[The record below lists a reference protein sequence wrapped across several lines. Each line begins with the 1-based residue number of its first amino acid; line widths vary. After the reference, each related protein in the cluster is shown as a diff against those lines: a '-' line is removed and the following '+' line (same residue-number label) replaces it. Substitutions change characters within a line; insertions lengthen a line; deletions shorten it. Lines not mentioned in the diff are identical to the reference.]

1 MGCTCSNKNNAV
13 LPMPL
18 SEVYEKRRGCFG
30 LDLSFGKKEP
40 KRQPSVTPTS
50 WKRFSFLNAQR
61 RNSMTEIV
69 SFRSPETV
77 SERTQAIHGT
87 PPPRTRRTS
96 VLLSSTPFTYS
107 SKIAEVMKAVKDCE
121 VLDQV
126 IVLHNQCSF
135 NFSELFSLLGGK
147 NICYFRYSPLR
158 EAGRR
163 PLLGRNDCLTRRTIR
178 LL

>member
-1 MGCTCSNKNNAV
+1 MGCTSSNKNNAV

-30 LDLSFGKKEP
+30 LGLSFGKKEP
-40 KRQPSVTPTS
+40 RRPLSVTPTS

-61 RNSMTEIV
+61 RNSMTEII
-69 SFRSPETV
+69 SFRSPEPV
-77 SERTQAIHGT
+77 SERTQGFHGT

-96 VLLSSTPFTYS
+96 VLCSSTPFSYS

-126 IVLHNQCSF
+126 IILDNRCSSF
-135 NFSELFSLLGGK
+135 NFSESFSFVRKKKHLLFLIFASL
-147 NICYFRYSPLR
+147 RSR
-158 EAGRR
+158 EKDIT
-163 PLLGRNDCLTRRTIR
+163 PKK
-178 LL
+178 